1 MKSAICFT
9 LTLVCSCPYLLSG
22 ESVLASE
29 WTRFR
34 GPNGTGVASGDD
46 IPSEFTE
53 ADFSFKTKLPGN
65 SGCSSPVIWGDRLF
79 VMSADSS
86 DASRHVVCLNAV
98 TGKQLWTKSFES
110 TPHHQHT
117 RSTYASCT
125 PTVDQQHVYVAWATP
140 EQTVL
145 KAFDHDGNEA
155 WTRDL
160 GTWQSQHG
168 FGTSPIVYKGM
179 VILHNSQQADKLDP
193 GQTPG
198 LSRMTAF
205 NGKTGDTKWSTEL
218 TSRNVCY
225 SIPMIRQGDDGRDE
239 VVCSSTGNG
248 IFALDAMTGE
258 KRWEH
263 NDGLFRMRTVASPIE
278 AGGLIFGSN
287 GSGGYSSNY
296 IVAVK
301 PGEDAS
307 LAYSLKNS
315 SKLKAPYVPCLINDG
330 DLVFAL
336 YDKGFA
342 TCFDAKS
349 GDIFWTVRTG
359 AAFSGSPIRIGDRLF
374 AISEDGTVWVIAAAD
389 EYKLIAKNSLGEDS
403 KATPAVANGR
413 LYLRTDSHVIC
424 VGGK

>member
-1 MKSAICFT
+1 MNRVVSLGLAMVIGG
-9 LTLVCSCPYLLSG
+9 LVCDVP
-22 ESVLASE
+22 VMASE

-34 GPNGTGVASGDD
+34 GPNGTGVVGEVP

-53 ADFSFKTKLPGN
+53 ADFSFRTRLPGD
-65 SGCSSPVIWGDRLF
+65 SGCSSPVVWGDRLF
-79 VMSADSS
+79 VMSANSE
-86 DASRHVVCLNAV
+86 DATRYVVCLHAI
-98 TGKQLWTKSFES
+98 TGKEIWSKSFAS
-110 TPHHQHT
+110 SPHHLHS

-125 PTVDQQHVYVAWATP
+125 PAVDENHVYVAWATP
-140 EQTVL
+140 EQTLL
-145 KAFDHDGNEA
+145 KAFDHDGGEV

-168 FGTSPIVYKGM
+168 FGTSPIVHRGK

-193 GQTPG
+193 GETPG
-198 LSRMTAF
+198 VSRMTAF
-205 NGKTGDTKWSTEL
+205 DAMTGKTEWSTEL
-218 TSRNVCY
+218 KSRNVCY
-225 SIPMIRQGDDGRDE
+225 SIPMVREGEDGRE
-239 VVCSSTGNG
+239 ELVCSSTGNG
-248 IFALDAMTGE
+248 IFALDAQTGK

-301 PGEDAS
+301 PGQNAS
-307 LAYSLKNS
+307 LAYTLKNS
-315 SKLKAPYVPCLINDG
+315 SKVKAPYVPCLINDG

-349 GDIFWTVRTG
+349 GDIHWVVRTG
-359 AAFSGSPIRIGDRLF
+359 AAFSGSPIRVGDRIF
-374 AISEDGTVWVIAAAD
+374 AIDEEGVVWVIAADD
-389 EYKLIAKNSLGEDS
+389 EYRLIAKNPLGEAS
-403 KATPAVANGR
+403 KATPAVANDR
-413 LYLRTDSHVIC
+413 MYLRTDTHVIC
-424 VGGK
+424 VGE